1 LPVSSYYFASHH
13 VGRVLDTE
21 EEIDNVVAAYT
32 ENFGSPGRR
41 WIKRILD
48 GKGLRYSEHRIAR
61 ILRKCGLES
70 KYGRRRTRNVHTS
83 VSCERYIADNIFRR
97 LSPEEKSRLKI
108 WSTDFTEQKIDGQRI
123 FTSGIIDTRTKVL
136 VGRLCADRIESRL
149 AIDTLEQAIAKYG
162 KPDMLLTDR
171 GAQYMSRAFYD
182 TLNGYGIAHSMSRPH
197 KPVDNVY
204 IETFWK
210 TMKTEIGKVG
220 HLCRPDYVMVVEYYA
235 DYYNTERLHSS
246 LSYKTPLRYMQ
257 EQNVI

>member
-1 LPVSSYYFASHH
+1 MP
-13 VGRVLDTE
+13 
-21 EEIDNVVAAYT
+21 
-32 ENFGSPGRR
+32 
-41 WIKRILD
+41 
-48 GKGLRYSEHRIAR
+48 KGN
-61 ILRKCGLES
+61 
-70 KYGRRRTRNVHTS
+70 RRTFTKEFKLGVVYEMLSQRKNGDIFREYDVDRQTAHRWLQEFRSHGEAAFDSRNPCPGDEVAKLH
-83 VSCERYIADNIFRR
+83 RR
-97 LSPEEKSRLKI
+97 LSPKEKSRLKI

-149 AIDTLEQAIAKYG
+149 TIDTLEQAIAKYG

-220 HLCRPDYVMVVEYYA
+220 HLCRPDYVMVVEYYV